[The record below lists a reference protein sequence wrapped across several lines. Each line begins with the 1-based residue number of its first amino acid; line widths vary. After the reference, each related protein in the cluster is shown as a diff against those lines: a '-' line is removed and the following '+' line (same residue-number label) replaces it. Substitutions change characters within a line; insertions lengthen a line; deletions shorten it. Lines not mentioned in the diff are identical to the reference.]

1 MNFWNSTSSMFGSN
15 NSTNLYSLFSE
26 RASIKN
32 GTYKRLLNSYFDTV
46 GGSSDKT
53 SSTRRSRGSDIIDK
67 LLKEKMYPT
76 VSKETKEANSNLTS
90 GLNSL
95 QSSVSALQ
103 KDSTYEDTE
112 NGTTAADKVVS
123 AVKSYV
129 TSYNDVV
136 TASKSSTLSNKTA
149 YVANMM
155 STTSKFSKELSE
167 IGVSLKQD
175 GTLQLDETK
184 LKAADISKV
193 QKLFSSDNIQSY
205 GSTIASRVKFA
216 GGGSSTSTNK
226 TDNKTDTDT
235 DTKKPVSTGA
245 AGLKT
250 DGEAL
255 ASSDLFAK
263 IKDKDGNETY
273 NLASDA
279 LYQKVKDKDGNETD
293 EYDVKKIFATA
304 KSFVSNYNKMFDNA
318 ESSSNS
324 GVISNLA
331 YIRERT
337 KNNSKA
343 LEEFGI
349 SVDKKGRMKLDEDT
363 FKKADM
369 SKVQD
374 FFKDY
379 GSYVASNASRVDY
392 YMNTNA
398 NAANGYTSRASY
410 NIPSI
415 SGFSETI

>member
-1 MNFWNSTSSMFGSN
+1 MNFWNSTNSMFGSN

-32 GTYKRLLNSYFDTV
+32 GTYKRLLKSYFGTV
-46 GGSSDKT
+46 GGDSDGTT
-53 SSTRRSRGSDIIDK
+53 SARKNRGSDIIDK

-103 KDSTYEDTE
+103 KSSTYEDTE
-112 NGTTAADKVVS
+112 NGSTAADKVVS

-129 TSYNDVV
+129 TNYNDVV
-136 TASKSSTLSNKTA
+136 TASKSSTLTNKTA

-155 STTSKFSKELSE
+155 SATSKYANELSE

-184 LKAADISKV
+184 LKSADISKV

-216 GGGSSTSTNK
+216 GGGSGSTTNK
-226 TDNKTDTDT
+226 TDTKTDTDT
-235 DTKKPVSTGA
+235 DTKTPAITGA
-245 AGLKT
+245 VGLKT
-250 DGEAL
+250 AGEAL
-255 ASSDLFAK
+255 ASSELYTK
-263 IKDKDGNETY
+263 SKDEDGNESY
-273 NLASDA
+273 N
-279 LYQKVKDKDGNETD
+279 VN
-293 EYDVKKIFATA
+293 KILSTA

-337 KNNSKA
+337 KNNSKS
-343 LEEFGI
+343 LEEFGF
-349 SVDKKGRMKLDEDT
+349 SVDKNGRMKLDEDT

-369 SKVQD
+369 EKVQN

-379 GSYVASNASRVDY
+379 GSYVASNASRVNY

-398 NAANGYTSRASY
+398 NAASGYTSNASY
-410 NIPSI
+410 NIPAISDYSASI
-415 SGFSETI
+415 

>member
-1 MNFWNSTSSMFGSN
+1 MNFWNSTNSMFGSN

-32 GTYKRLLNSYFDTV
+32 GTYKRMLTSYFDTV
-46 GGSSDKT
+46 GSSSDGT
-53 SSTRRSRGSDIIDK
+53 SSTRRNRGSDIIDR
-67 LLKEKMYPT
+67 LLKEKMHPT

-112 NGTTAADKVVS
+112 NGSTAADKVLS

-155 STTSKFSKELSE
+155 SATSKYSKDLAE

-184 LKAADISKV
+184 LKSTDISKV

-216 GGGSSTSTNK
+216 GGGSSSSTNK

-235 DTKKPVSTGA
+235 DTKKPAITGA

-255 ASSDLFAK
+255 ASSDLYAK
-263 IKDKDGNETY
+263 SKDQDGNETY
-273 NLASDA
+273 N
-279 LYQKVKDKDGNETD
+279 VN
-293 EYDVKKIFATA
+293 KILSTA

-337 KNNSKA
+337 KNNTKK
-343 LEEFGI
+343 LEEFGF
-349 SVDKKGRMKLDEDT
+349 SVDKNGRMKLDEDT

-379 GSYVASNASRVDY
+379 GSYVANNASRVNY

-398 NAANGYTSRASY
+398 NAASGYTSKASY

>member
-1 MNFWNSTSSMFGSN
+1 MNFWNSTNSMFGSN

-32 GTYKRLLNSYFDTV
+32 GTYKRMLTSYFDTV
-46 GGSSDKT
+46 GSSSDGT
-53 SSTRRSRGSDIIDK
+53 SSTRRNRGSDIIDR
-67 LLKEKMYPT
+67 LLKEKMHPT

-112 NGTTAADKVVS
+112 NGSTAADKVLS

-129 TSYNDVV
+129 TNYNDVV

-155 STTSKFSKELSE
+155 SATSKYSKDLAE

-184 LKAADISKV
+184 LKSTDISKV

-216 GGGSSTSTNK
+216 GGGSSSSTNK

-235 DTKKPVSTGA
+235 DTKKPAITGA

-255 ASSDLFAK
+255 ASSELYAK
-263 IKDKDGNETY
+263 SKDQDGNETY
-273 NLASDA
+273 N
-279 LYQKVKDKDGNETD
+279 VN
-293 EYDVKKIFATA
+293 KILSTA

-337 KNNSKA
+337 KNNTKK
-343 LEEFGI
+343 LEEFGF
-349 SVDKKGRMKLDEDT
+349 SVDKNGRMKLDEDT

-379 GSYVASNASRVDY
+379 GSYVANNASRVNY

-398 NAANGYTSRASY
+398 NAASGYTSKASY
-410 NIPSI
+410 NIPPVSDYNA
-415 SGFSETI
+415 FM

>member
-1 MNFWNSTSSMFGSN
+1 MNFWNTTNSMFNSN

-32 GTYKRLLNSYFDTV
+32 GTYKRLLKSYF
-46 GGSSDKT
+46 GSVNGDSDGT
-53 SSTRRSRGSDIIDK
+53 SSTRKSRGSDIIDK

-76 VSKETKEANSNLTS
+76 VSKETQEANSNLTS
-90 GLNSL
+90 GISSL

-112 NGTTAADKVVS
+112 NGSTAADKVVS
-123 AVKSYV
+123 AMKSYV
-129 TSYNDVV
+129 TNYNDVV
-136 TASKSSTLSNKTA
+136 TASKSSTLTNKTA

-155 STTSKFSKELSE
+155 STTSKFAKELAE
-167 IGVSLKQD
+167 VGVSLKQD

-184 LKAADISKV
+184 LKSADLSKV

-216 GGGSSTSTNK
+216 GGSSGTT
-226 TDNKTDTDT
+226 TTNKTDTDT
-235 DTKKPVSTGA
+235 STKKPASTGA
-245 AGLKT
+245 TGLKT

-255 ASSDLFAK
+255 ASTELYTK

-273 NLASDA
+273 NI
-279 LYQKVKDKDGNETD
+279 DK
-293 EYDVKKIFATA
+293 ILSTA
-304 KSFVSNYNKMFDNA
+304 KSFVSNYNKMFDDA

-324 GVISNLA
+324 GVLSNLS

-337 KNNSKA
+337 KNNTKK
-343 LEEFGI
+343 LEEFGF
-349 SVDKKGRMKLDEDT
+349 SVDKNGKMSLDEDT

-369 SKVQD
+369 EKVHD

-379 GSYVASNASRVDY
+379 GSYVASNASRVNY

-398 NAANGYTSRASY
+398 NAASGYTARASY
-410 NIPSI
+410 NIPAISDYNASI
-415 SGFSETI
+415 

>member
-1 MNFWNSTSSMFGSN
+1 MNFWNTTNSMFGSN

-32 GTYKRLLNSYFDTV
+32 GTYKRLLKSYFSTV
-46 GGSSDKT
+46 GGDSDGK
-53 SSTRRSRGSDIIDK
+53 SATRKSRGSDIIDK

-112 NGTTAADKVVS
+112 NGATAVDKVVS

-129 TSYNDVV
+129 TSYNDTV
-136 TASKSSTLSNKTA
+136 TASKSSTLTNKTA

-155 STTSKFSKELSE
+155 STTSKYSKELAE

-184 LKAADISKV
+184 LKSADISKV

-216 GGGSSTSTNK
+216 GGGSSASTNK
-226 TDNKTDTDT
+226 TDNKTDTST
-235 DTKKPVSTGA
+235 DTKKPAATGA

-255 ASSDLFAK
+255 ASSDLYATS
-263 IKDKDGNETY
+263 KDKDGNVTY
-273 NLASDA
+273 N
-279 LYQKVKDKDGNETD
+279 VDK
-293 EYDVKKIFATA
+293 ILSTA

-324 GVISNLA
+324 GVISNLS

-337 KNNSKA
+337 KNNTKT
-343 LEEFGI
+343 LEEFGF

-379 GSYVASNASRVDY
+379 GSYVASNASRVNY

-398 NAANGYTSRASY
+398 NAASGYTSRASY
-410 NIPSI
+410 NIPPVSDYNASI
-415 SGFSETI
+415 

>member
-1 MNFWNSTSSMFGSN
+1 MNFWNTTNSMFNSN

-32 GTYKRLLNSYFDTV
+32 GTYKRLLKSYF
-46 GGSSDKT
+46 GSVNGDSDGT
-53 SSTRRSRGSDIIDK
+53 SSTRKSRGSDIIDK

-76 VSKETKEANSNLTS
+76 VSKETQEANSNLTS
-90 GLNSL
+90 GISSL

-112 NGTTAADKVVS
+112 NGSTAADKVVS
-123 AVKSYV
+123 AMKSYV
-129 TSYNDVV
+129 TNYNDVV
-136 TASKSSTLSNKTA
+136 TASKSSTLTNKTA

-155 STTSKFSKELSE
+155 STTSKFAKELAE
-167 IGVSLKQD
+167 VGVSLKQD

-184 LKAADISKV
+184 LKSADLSKV

-216 GGGSSTSTNK
+216 GGSSGTT
-226 TDNKTDTDT
+226 TTNKTDTDT
-235 DTKKPVSTGA
+235 STKKPASTGA
-245 AGLKT
+245 TGLKT

-255 ASSDLFAK
+255 ASTELYTK

-273 NLASDA
+273 NI
-279 LYQKVKDKDGNETD
+279 DK
-293 EYDVKKIFATA
+293 ILSTA
-304 KSFVSNYNKMFDNA
+304 KSFVSNYNKMFDDA

-324 GVISNLA
+324 GVLSNLS

-337 KNNSKA
+337 KNNTKK
-343 LEEFGI
+343 LEEFGF
-349 SVDKKGRMKLDEDT
+349 SVDKNGKMSLDEDT

-369 SKVQD
+369 EKVHD

-379 GSYVASNASRVDY
+379 GSYVASNASRVNY

-398 NAANGYTSRASY
+398 NAASGYTSRASY
-410 NIPSI
+410 NIPAISDYNASI
-415 SGFSETI
+415 